1 MAPAVMVGVLA
12 VISQNRILF
21 PAMPIPKRVVVM
33 LAALLFV
40 VLPHDLSA
48 QSSGSLKALEAA
60 AAKGN
65 LAAMYA
71 LGSAAEASGDV
82 EKALTHF
89 RAAAEAGY
97 AGAEFKLG
105 ECYENGR
112 GVAVDVAMAKDWYG
126 RAARQG
132 LPQAVEK
139 LRQLDGSNAAPAVA
153 AAPEATTPNAVAPI
167 AGASVEPLQP
177 ANPTAAPAGAP
188 RTVPPAATQSSSPSG
203 SEPGL
208 PNASASAQ
216 SSSSTVEIV
225 AFVIPLLVAL
235 PMGIMAWKVVRGAVM
250 NWYRS
255 RDFFITGRNAMEM
268 MTKEVGLRL
277 QVEWIPLVAGV
288 AVFVGISVGGWKLF
302 EVLFGVQM

>member
-1 MAPAVMVGVLA
+1 M
-12 VISQNRILF
+12 S
-21 PAMPIPKRVVVM
+21 KRVAMTV
-33 LAALLFV
+33 AALAFV
-40 VLPHDLSA
+40 VLPHSLSA

-112 GVAVDVAMAKDWYG
+112 GVAIDLAMAKDWYG
-126 RAARQG
+126 RAAKQG

-139 LRQLDGSNAAPAVA
+139 LKQLGGD
-153 AAPEATTPNAVAPI
+153 
-167 AGASVEPLQP
+167 
-177 ANPTAAPAGAP
+177 TAAPAMSTAPEAITPTAVASGVGANVEP
-188 RTVPPAATQSSSPSG
+188 SQQANPSAAPTGESRTVPPAAIPPSSPSV
-203 SEPGL
+203 SEAGL
-208 PNASASAQ
+208 PNASSSPQ
-216 SSSSTVEIV
+216 SSSSTLEIV
-225 AFVIPLLVAL
+225 AFVIPILVGL

-277 QVEWIPLVAGV
+277 QVEWIPLVAGF